1 MTVPLHLVRY
11 FGSFAATLG
20 LLIVSFRLAAAELAV
35 PLPADHAERFN
46 RGLEL
51 FRKEIRPLLTTHCL
65 KCHGGEKTQSDF
77 SLASRE
83 DLLKGGAE
91 GLAVR
96 LFDGPGSK
104 LVPQR
109 KPGEKAISAPCTS
122 ISASTNTWSPLPLKL
137 PRRYKLPSVTAK
149 VSPSCWA

>member
-1 MTVPLHLVRY
+1 MTVPLYLVR
-11 FGSFAATLG
+11 FSGSFAVILQFLVG
-20 LLIVSFRLAAAELAV
+20 NLRLAAAEPAV
-35 PLPADHAERFN
+35 PFPADHAERFT
-46 RGLEL
+46 RGLEQ

-91 GLAVR
+91 GLAIR

-104 LVPQR
+104 LVR
-109 KPGEKAISAPCTS
+109 LVSRTDKPHMPSKGE
-122 ISASTNTWSPLPLKL
+122 PLPET
-137 PRRYKLPSVTAK
+137 SAK
-149 VSPSCWA
+149 ALSEWIHNGAP